1 MMYYELLYTCTSS
14 YILAEAVI
22 NILRVGESYCV
33 GVRKAVSELSP
44 HPKPQPE
51 TKKKRSRHDAPGDT
65 HAVVLDC
72 NPSARGLWPGA

>member
-1 MMYYELLYTCTSS
+1 MMYYYTHVYELVHTR
-14 YILAEAVI
+14 AEAVI
-22 NILRVGESYCV
+22 NILRGVNPIYCV

-51 TKKKRSRHDAPGDT
+51 TKKKKSRHDAPRDT